1 MGCTDKT
8 ISGYLGKLILSLI
21 SFPQKLFLF
30 GNNIL
35 HSLSLI
41 MENVMAFS
49 KAILVKLFLLKT
61 PFLKTLKPLPQ
72 KAILSYASFS
82 QNQTLKHFSNL
93 ANIAIFSKWYFFVLP
108 RPLRKLIGVVG
119 IFVCLSHT
127 YENFTNMVSL
137 LISIL
142 YYPLKCNSEE
152 IILEMLSLKGILKYF
167 ISELSQK

>member
-41 MENVMAFS
+41 MENVMPFS
-49 KAILVKLFLLKT
+49 KAIFVKPFLLKT
-61 PFLKTLKPLPQ
+61 SFLKTLKPLPQ

-82 QNQTLKHFSNL
+82 QNQTLKHFPNL
-93 ANIAIFSKWYFFVLP
+93 ANIAIFSKYFFVLP

-119 IFVCLSHT
+119 IFVCLYHT
-127 YENFTNMVSL
+127 YENFTNMASL